1 MFPRVRVHNVVVS
14 ACLGVELNLD
24 VIADALS
31 AKVRYRSGRLP
42 RLVFKFESS
51 RVAVLLFGSG
61 RLICVGAR
69 SKCEA
74 EKAVLKVTELLRS
87 LGMEV
92 EKPEIAVRNVVAS
105 ADLRRHVDLEDLC
118 ERAGG
123 SASGIIYEP
132 EQFPQLIFRMD
143 SPRTVFLIFSNGKI
157 VCLGAKSTEEVR
169 KAFKKLKSWL
179 KQFVQ

>member
-1 MFPRVRVHNVVVS
+1 MFPGVRVHNVVVS

-31 AKVRYRSGRLP
+31 AKVTYRSGRLP

-74 EKAVLKVTELLRS
+74 EKAVLKVVELLRS

-92 EKPEIAVRNVVAS
+92 EKPEITVRNVVAS
-105 ADLRRHVDLEDLC
+105 ADLGRHVDLEGLC
-118 ERAGG
+118 ERAGV
-123 SASGIIYEP
+123 SASRLIYEP

-143 SPRTVFLIFSNGKI
+143 SPRVVFLIFSNGKI

-179 KQFVQ
+179 KQFV

>member
-74 EKAVLKVTELLRS
+74 EKAVLRVVELLRS
-87 LGMEV
+87 
-92 EKPEIAVRNVVAS
+92 
-105 ADLRRHVDLEDLC
+105 LEDLC
-118 ERAGG
+118 ERAGV
-123 SASGIIYEP
+123 SASRLIYEP